1 MKHVGREDRGI
12 RAQQPLSVVLK
23 SEQPR
28 SEIPGEESRSRTQ
41 LSNSDDMTMIGYH
54 DASSALTLL
63 VLLIGASFL
72 RLSTP
77 SPINIPRDVV
87 NLHRDSPPGRDEE
100 RRSIQKEE
108 AEEEEELFKDVD
120 PKTLAAVLLEALN
133 HSQVEKSREGGERNG
148 MGEEMKA
155 EMGEVK
161 KDREVRTME
170 GVDRDRDGRQELE
183 LLMAAQGKEREREG
197 EEERKKA
204 QEEEEKMTEKVTSR
218 TTSQTVQVQTEQQP
232 SSQDGG
238 GENGQGAAS
247 QQGPI
252 SPEQGSNEEEEE
264 QLSPEELKNLETMM
278 KEFPR
283 LNTAT
288 KREGDSEQNERESR
302 GYSSYNDVIP
312 INKGNDLVMSKK
324 KLKWQEETQKGLNF
338 PTFRGSNFMDDF
350 EDNNYA
356 GSNPAQTQLPAE
368 QEMMEGDEPEEE
380 EEEEEEDEEV
390 LSPEEEEAQAKAEQ
404 EEMRRQAAEA
414 QRSKMEEEKL
424 ADIASDM
431 LLRYMVKQ
439 NNGNKKYSSS
449 LSNAAEDKRSDE
461 EQEVTEDDDIDPQTI
476 DKLIE
481 ISNKLHL
488 PADDVVDI
496 ISDVEKKKKKDVPPE
511 MTSRWQRPPSP
522 LSSSF
527 SSTNGFSALQ
537 IPTKQNSF
545 PVSKQPSPA
554 VNLLKTWLE
563 EKSQTK
569 SQDLWSKPAKP
580 LSANQ
585 NRWPKPQKPLSYKQD
600 LWLKSPK
607 PVWTGYPLY
616 PYTYPSYYQRKQ
628 YPDYYPI
635 YFPPPPRP
643 KPRYYVPKTALTLK
657 NFLGNSVDDTYS
669 FPPKRRYHSWVQPR
683 LRSPPSGLQQRP
695 YYTSYQ
701 FPPLSIPKSR
711 SPPRMS
717 VIPPQ
722 QKFYYSLAAPA
733 VARNEDY
740 YVAGKQPDSS
750 NHDKLEKYIQQ
761 ILMKRPILD

>member
-1 MKHVGREDRGI
+1 
-12 RAQQPLSVVLK
+12 
-23 SEQPR
+23 
-28 SEIPGEESRSRTQ
+28 
-41 LSNSDDMTMIGYH
+41 MIGHH

-63 VLLIGASFL
+63 VLLTGASFL
-72 RLSTP
+72 HPST
-77 SPINIPRDVV
+77 SNPISSLGDVDTP
-87 NLHRDSPPGRDEE
+87 HRDTPPAKEE
-100 RRSIQKEE
+100 ETRSIQKEE

-133 HSQVEKSREGGERNG
+133 RSQVERRKE
-148 MGEEMKA
+148 GEERDGME
-155 EMGEVK
+155 EMEDK
-161 KDREVRTME
+161 EDREVRTME
-170 GVDRDRDGRQELE
+170 GADRDRDGRQELE
-183 LLMAAQGKEREREG
+183 QLMAAQGKERQREE

-204 QEEEEKMTEKVTSR
+204 QEEEERMTEKVTSR
-218 TTSQTVQVQTEQQP
+218 TTSQTVQVQAEQQP
-232 SSQDGG
+232 ADGG
-238 GENGQGAAS
+238 RENGQGAAT
-247 QQGPI
+247 QQGPN
-252 SPEQGSNEEEEE
+252 GSNEEEE

-288 KREGDSEQNERESR
+288 KREGDSEQNQRESR
-302 GYSSYNDVIP
+302 GYSSYNDIIP
-312 INKGNDLVMSKK
+312 IKGNDLAMSKK

-338 PTFRGSNFMDDF
+338 PTFRGGNFMDDF
-350 EDNNYA
+350 EENNYA
-356 GSNPAQTQLPAE
+356 GSNAAQPPAE
-368 QEMMEGDEPEEE
+368 QEVMEEDEPEED
-380 EEEEEEDEEV
+380 EEEEDEEV

-414 QRSKMEEEKL
+414 QRAKMEEEKL

-461 EQEVTEDDDIDPQTI
+461 EQEVTEEDDIDPQTI

-511 MTSRWQRPPSP
+511 MSSRWQRPPPP

-527 SSTNGFSALQ
+527 SSNNGFSSSQ
-537 IPTKQNSF
+537 IPTNQNNF

-554 VNLLKTWLE
+554 VNLLKTWLQ

-569 SQDLWSKPAKP
+569 SQDPWSKPPKP
-580 LSANQ
+580 MLANQ
-585 NRWPKPQKPLSYKQD
+585 NRWLKPQKPIKQD

-607 PVWTGYPLY
+607 SVWGYPLY
-616 PYTYPSYYQRKQ
+616 PYAPYYQRKQ

-635 YFPPPPRP
+635 YLPPPPRP
-643 KPRYYVPKTALTLK
+643 KPRYYVPKPALALN
-657 NFLGNSVDDTYS
+657 NFLGNSMDDTYG

-683 LRSPPSGLQQRP
+683 LRSPPAGLQQRP
-695 YYTSYQ
+695 YYTSYRFQ
-701 FPPLSIPKSR
+701 PVPVPKPR
-711 SPPRMS
+711 SPPR
-717 VIPPQ
+717 IPPQ
-722 QKFYYSLAAPA
+722 QKFYYSAPAAPA
-733 VARNEDY
+733 VTRNEDY
-740 YVAGKQPDSS
+740 YGKQPDSG
-750 NHDKLEKYIQQ
+750 NHDDLEKYIQQ
-761 ILMKRPILD
+761 ILMKRPLLD